1 MALWKFQDWHSNT
14 RESFYVNIYMCVGL
28 EELPHFT
35 GGDLNY
41 FTFCKPQYLHPKDCY
56 TLDMSYIWRK
66 QHMPIFVVVFLQ
78 SSPLISSSVVDH
90 RSKSGQTWNLY
101 SNICL
106 FLSFIPMSMLISLPR
121 RVGGDVAC
129 VGFTVAMA
137 TYNLIYLVHLSCSTD
152 LWLSPMIWKR
162 HQAENQRINVFLYP
176 ICFCLVLVK

>member
-1 MALWKFQDWHSNT
+1 MNILPASVLFYLRPINGKWHCENSRIDTVTQENLFMST
-14 RESFYVNIYMCVGL
+14 YICVRVL
-28 EELPHFT
+28 KSCPISQEEIST
-35 GGDLNY
+35 
-41 FTFCKPQYLHPKDCY
+41 TFCKPQYLHPKDCY

-90 RSKSGQTWNLY
+90 RRKSGLTWNLY

-121 RVGGDVAC
+121 RVGGNVAC

-152 LWLSPMIWKR
+152 LWLSPMI
-162 HQAENQRINVFLYP
+162 
-176 ICFCLVLVK
+176 